1 MLRELWRKFDRD
13 WGWNL
18 ARLLAYTCLM
28 AHFAVLILALSTLW
42 LVLRLFGLR
51 AGRTLVAPLFRLL
64 PDQISSTAAMSAAG
78 SLRHASPLLI
88 IPGVLVAIWY
98 GSRFFVTMESCLCV
112 MFRRPPRPFL
122 RQNRAAMLL
131 LALFAVVLPI
141 LVLSSTLVPFGG
153 FAALF
158 PQTSP
163 TAMQLRL
170 AGGPLLVALG
180 ILLSLTANALLLLV
194 ALTRLTP
201 GGVPLRLAAPGALL
215 GAALTQGYLLIF
227 PVYVEGVLHPSRFG
241 EIAGFVL
248 VALVFI
254 YAYALFIVI
263 GAELTSWLAGY
274 RARDQDVTTLLAG
287 EHALRHTHAAGREGS
302 SGGERGLGHGHGHG
316 HGHGGTPT
324 PTPSTL
330 TPSSPTSSAQTP
342 APPEASF
349 PWLGKGGWR
358 RLVDAGAAAVRHRN
372 GNGTRNGNGNGRTPQ
387 SPRGTGPA
395 AGAS

>member
-18 ARLLAYTCLM
+18 ARLLAFTCLM
-28 AHFAVLILALSTLW
+28 AHFAVLVLALSTLW
-42 LVLRLFGLR
+42 LVLRLGGPR
-51 AGRTLVAPLFRLL
+51 AVRSLVASLFRLL
-64 PDQISSTAAMSAAG
+64 PDQISRTAAVSVAVG
-78 SLRHASPLLI
+78 LRDASPLLI
-88 IPGVLVAIWY
+88 IAGMLAAIWY
-98 GSRFFVTMESCLCV
+98 GSRFFVAMESCLGV

-163 TAMQLRL
+163 TAVQLRL

-180 ILLSLTANALLLLV
+180 ILVSLTANALLLLV

-201 GGVPLRLAAPGALL
+201 GGVPLRLAVPGALL
-215 GAALTQGYLLIF
+215 SAALTQGYLLIF

-241 EIAGFVL
+241 ALAGFVL

-274 RARDQDVTTLLAG
+274 RALDQDVMTLLAV
-287 EHALRHTHAAGREGS
+287 EHAHAHTPTPVAGRGGS
-302 SGGERGLGHGHGHG
+302 SGGARGLGRGRRRGHGRRSG
-316 HGHGGTPT
+316 RGAPPT
-324 PTPSTL
+324 STPSTL
-330 TPSSPTSSAQTP
+330 TPSSPTSSAPTP

-349 PWLGKGGWR
+349 PWLGMGGWR
-358 RLVDAGAAAVRHRN
+358 RLVDAGAAAVRHRI
-372 GNGTRNGNGNGRTPQ
+372 GNDARNGNGRKPQ
-387 SPRGTGPA
+387 SPRG
-395 AGAS
+395 AG